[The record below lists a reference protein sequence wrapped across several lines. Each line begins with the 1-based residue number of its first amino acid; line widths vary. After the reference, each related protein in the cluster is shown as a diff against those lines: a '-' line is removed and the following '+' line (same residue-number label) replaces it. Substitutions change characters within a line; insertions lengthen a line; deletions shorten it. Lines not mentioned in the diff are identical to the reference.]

1 MALGM
6 ISTKEGWP
14 RRQEK
19 IRRFRRVLL
28 LAVVFSGTL
37 WGQSHPFTVND
48 MVALDRL
55 SDLQLSPDNRWIALT
70 VRSTDLDADG
80 GRTDLWVVSTG
91 DGEKRRLTTHPDN
104 DFSPRWSAQGES
116 IYFLSERSG
125 SQQVWRILSD
135 GGEAEQVTSLPL
147 DVENLL
153 VTPNGRRLILSLEV
167 FPDCADLDCTV
178 KRSKEQSQ
186 SLGAG
191 RIFDRLFVRHWDRW
205 KDGRRSHV
213 FLYSLEDGKVLDL
226 MAGMDADCPSKPFG
240 GPEEIAISPDGNWI
254 VFTARNAGREEAW
267 STDFDLYA
275 VPTDGSSPPRCLTD
289 ENPAW
294 DTQPVF
300 SPDGTRLAYLAMTRP
315 GFESD
320 RYRVMVRSWPEGK
333 SEELAPKWDRS
344 PSNLT
349 WTPDGRYLLATADH
363 LGRHPLFR
371 LDARSGHVAII
382 EEGGSVDSPAAG
394 SNRVYFLRDDLSHPS
409 DVYSATLDGDGLTQ
423 LTSFNR
429 DHLAD
434 IRMGRTEQFTFSG
447 WNGETVYAWMVE
459 PVDCREGRKY
469 PVAFLIHGG
478 PQSSFGDH
486 FHYRWNSQVYAGAG
500 YGVVMVDFHG
510 STGYGQAFTDSI
522 SGDWGGKP
530 LEDLKIGLE
539 TALARYPWMDGDRV
553 AALGASY
560 GGYMINWIAGN
571 QPDRFRCLVNHDG
584 VFDQRSM
591 YFSTEELWFPE
602 WEQGG
607 PYWENPETY
616 EKHNPARFVD
626 RWRTPMLVIHG
637 GRDFRVPLDQGVSA
651 FTALQRR
658 GVPSRFLYF
667 PDENHWVVK
676 PRNSIQWHEVVL
688 DWLAR
693 WTAGGGGSQSD

>member
-1 MALGM
+1 M
-6 ISTKEGWP
+6 ISAKEGWP
-14 RRQEK
+14 HKQEQ

-55 SDLQLSPDNRWIALT
+55 SDLQLSPDNRWIAFT
-70 VRSTDLDADG
+70 VRSTDLEADQ

-91 DGEKRRLTTHPDN
+91 DGEERRLTTHPDN
-104 DFSPRWSAQGES
+104 DFSPRWSAQDEA

-125 SQQVWRILSD
+125 SQQVWRILLD
-135 GGEAEQVTSLPL
+135 GGEAKQVTSLPL

-153 VTPNGRRLILSLEV
+153 VAPNGRRLILSLEV

-186 SLGAG
+186 NLGAG

-240 GPEEIAISPDGNWI
+240 GTEEIAISPDGDWI

-267 STDFDLYA
+267 STNFDLYA

-320 RYRVMVRSWPEGK
+320 RYRVMVRPWPEGK
-333 SEELAPKWDRS
+333 SEELAPNWDRS

-371 LDARSGHVAII
+371 LDAQSGQVAII

-394 SNRVYFLRDDLSHPS
+394 SNRVYFLRDDLSHPA
-409 DVYSATLDGDGLTQ
+409 DVYFATVDGDGLTQ
-423 LTSFNR
+423 LTFFNR
-429 DHLAD
+429 DRLDD
-434 IRMGRTEQFTFSG
+434 IRMGRTEQFTFAG
-447 WNGETVYAWMVE
+447 WNRETVHAWMVE
-459 PVDCREGRKY
+459 PVERREGRKY

-486 FHYRWNSQVYAGAG
+486 FHYRWNPQVYAGAG

-539 TALARYPWMDGDRV
+539 TALKRYPWMDGDRV

-602 WEQGG
+602 WEHGG
-607 PYWENPETY
+607 PYWDNPDEY

-658 GVPSRFLYF
+658 GIPSRFLYF

-688 DWLAR
+688 EWLAR